1 MSKDNQPPVSEENLK
16 YKVFLFDDVL
26 REELN
31 LVSAR
36 RRVLFPRIVKRD
48 PSPIAETAPRCLS
61 AAWASDTDE
70 PAKGEKDSDKAVTVQ
85 REIALDAHLAGLAFS
100 GGGIRS
106 ASFAIGVLQ
115 GLASLKL
122 LNWFDYLSTVSG
134 GGYAGGW
141 LAAWLYR
148 EGSPIN
154 VESQLDTSRIRQSK
168 ADRHFEK
175 KPAAEEKKPAA
186 EEKKPAADRAEWEKL
201 SEKLVLDEEPEPVT
215 HLRAYSSYLTPR
227 GGLFSTDTWAML
239 AIYLRNVFINLLV
252 LLPLLFSLV
261 LFVRWI
267 IEFYS
272 WSLDPAER
280 KEGSHEEMVLFFVFL
295 GGLALGLF
303 GLGYNAR
310 AIWGLRSTP
319 RTFQMGPRKLFL
331 GVVLP
336 LMVAAALVAP
346 SYQGALNFIR
356 WMAEEILSWFGL
368 GGTALG
374 GQVSTAR
381 FLSPSC
387 LLLHAL
393 LFGVPLCLFSLFQ
406 LLRRDLSSTAPKQ
419 RSAGMGLK
427 EPFAAF
433 CGGSVVGILIAV
445 TYELLHITDE
455 RPWLR
460 ATIGP
465 PLFLVDIVLGFTVL
479 VALLGGRINELEREW
494 WGRLAGRLLRGALLW
509 LILVG
514 VIVYGPAALIGL
526 GALGAIAGSAA
537 QAVLAAAWAAI
548 TGAGVQAGRS
558 PKTGTGQ
565 GPSLLEWLSSLAP
578 PVFLVGLLTVLSLV
592 MPAALDVLARLVCPP
607 SSAAPAESSSA
618 GSTPASLGTTEQ
630 ARQHPEAASKQG
642 GSRLPSM
649 PPVSA
654 TSRIIPSARQL
665 VRDEGEDVQDRGSGF
680 RRDSGPGWRVSL
692 PIE

>member
-1 MSKDNQPPVSEENLK
+1 MSKDNQSPVPEENLK
-16 YKVFLFDDVL
+16 EKDLYEVFLFDDVL
-26 REELN
+26 REELSSV
-31 LVSAR
+31 LWR
-36 RRVLFPRIVKRD
+36 RKVLFPRIVDRIFHRD
-48 PSPIAETAPRCLS
+48 PKPIAVSVRDP
-61 AAWASDTDE
+61 DP
-70 PAKGEKDSDKAVTVQ
+70 PAKGEKGSDEAVTEQ
-85 REIALDAHLAGLAFS
+85 RKNALDAHLAGLAFS

-122 LNWFDYLSTVSG
+122 FNWFDYLSTVSG

-186 EEKKPAADRAEWEKL
+186 DRPEWEKL

-252 LLPLLFSLV
+252 LLPLLFLLV

-267 IEFYS
+267 IEFYV
-272 WSLDPAER
+272 WSLDPAVR
-280 KEGSHEEMVLFFVFL
+280 QEGSLGERFLFFVFL

-319 RTFQMGPRKLFL
+319 RTFQLGPRKLFW

-336 LMVAAALVAP
+336 LLVAAALVAP
-346 SYQGALNFIR
+346 SYEGALNVIR
-356 WMAEEILSWFGL
+356 RMAEAILSWCGL

-374 GQVSTAR
+374 GQVSNAY

-406 LLRRDLSSTAPKQ
+406 LLRRDLSITAPKQ

-445 TYELLHITDE
+445 TYELLRFTVCQ
-455 RPWLR
+455 PWLR

-494 WGRLAGRLLRGALLW
+494 WGRLAGRLLRGA
-509 LILVG
+509 
-514 VIVYGPAALIGL
+514 
-526 GALGAIAGSAA
+526 
-537 QAVLAAAWAAI
+537 
-548 TGAGVQAGRS
+548 
-558 PKTGTGQ
+558 
-565 GPSLLEWLSSLAP
+565 SS
-578 PVFLVGLLTVLSLV
+578 G
-592 MPAALDVLARLVCPP
+592 
-607 SSAAPAESSSA
+607 
-618 GSTPASLGTTEQ
+618 
-630 ARQHPEAASKQG
+630 
-642 GSRLPSM
+642 
-649 PPVSA
+649 
-654 TSRIIPSARQL
+654 
-665 VRDEGEDVQDRGSGF
+665 
-680 RRDSGPGWRVSL
+680 
-692 PIE
+692 